1 MNLAA
6 KKEDYIK
13 INSQQV
19 SEMDISWVE
28 MNEDKNPI
36 KEISYDR

>member
-6 KKEDYIK
+6 KNEDYT
-13 INSQQV
+13 NSQQV

-28 MNEDKNPI
+28 MNEGKNPI